1 VQTPQHRQ
9 LRINGDDEV
18 ADLSITV
25 ALRASKR
32 SVAHRDKR
40 SIVQTAATSSAQLV
54 EATPDAAQSAVVA
67 RLERQ
72 DPVTTT
78 IPSLTPKVF
87 PPAPAHEKRSLTK
100 LYLQDQFY
108 QDFIEQHYT
117 SPAAFERILETI
129 ITQIES
135 KTTDVFERWL
145 GEEKA
150 SAFQFMEELTVKG
163 VLELAGD
170 PQVCNLLSEQNI
182 KYETYLSWV
191 DLIDEM
197 QAVVG
202 EDLTLCFGELYARW
216 IIESEMIF
224 AQGTTEV

>member
-1 VQTPQHRQ
+1 
-9 LRINGDDEV
+9 
-18 ADLSITV
+18 
-25 ALRASKR
+25 
-32 SVAHRDKR
+32 
-40 SIVQTAATSSAQLV
+40 
-54 EATPDAAQSAVVA
+54 
-67 RLERQ
+67 
-72 DPVTTT
+72 
-78 IPSLTPKVF
+78 
-87 PPAPAHEKRSLTK
+87 
-100 LYLQDQFY
+100 
-108 QDFIEQHYT
+108 
-117 SPAAFERILETI
+117 
-129 ITQIES
+129 
-135 KTTDVFERWL
+135 
-145 GEEKA
+145 
-150 SAFQFMEELTVKG
+150 MEELTVKG